1 MKSQHYRGLPDL
13 VDAATA
19 DEILGRNPDDL
30 REELA
35 RRDNDLSALSDA
47 EIDDA
52 VLRLETVQ
60 AHLRDLKARGKLV
73 TVWNDDTYRQQCRR
87 SRYSSRFDTP
97 TIILK

>member
-1 MKSQHYRGLPDL
+1 MKSQHYRVLPDL

-73 TVWNDDTYRQQCRR
+73 TVWNDDTYRQQGRR
-87 SRYSSRFDTP
+87 SRYSSRFETP
-97 TIILK
+97 R